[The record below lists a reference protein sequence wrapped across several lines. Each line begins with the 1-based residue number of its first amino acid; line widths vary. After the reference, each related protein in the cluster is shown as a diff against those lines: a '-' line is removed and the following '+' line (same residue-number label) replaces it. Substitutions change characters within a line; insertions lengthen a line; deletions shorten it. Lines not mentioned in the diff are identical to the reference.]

1 LRSIIKNSKLLII
14 VIMLSLGVTP
24 VLSGTKSYDI
34 ESLLFEPHPFITEL
48 NRKSG
53 FVISAGQ
60 QAIEKSKLT
69 SQLNTTRKKQNPSS
83 GGYKRPVKYIL
94 NSVSKN
100 RMSYLQFGTGY
111 YDINDNKSTFELRV
125 EKRFA
130 KAFLKLQPLTGL
142 MITGDKAIYGY
153 GGISLDWVFGNFI
166 LTPSFAAGLYL
177 DGDGKDL
184 GHAIEF
190 RSALEVSYQFKNRHR
205 LGLMIYHLSNAS
217 LSDNNPGTEVLSLGY
232 SVPFSW

>member
-1 LRSIIKNSKLLII
+1 
-14 VIMLSLGVTP
+14 MLSLGVTP

-34 ESLLFEPHPFITEL
+34 ESLLFEPHPFFTEL

-53 FVISAGQ
+53 SVINEEQ

-69 SQLNTTRKKQNPSS
+69 SKLKTSRKKQIPSS
-83 GGYKRPVKYIL
+83 GSYERSVKNIL
-94 NSVSKN
+94 NSVRKN
-100 RMSYLQFGTGY
+100 RMSYLQFGIGY

-125 EKRFA
+125 ERRFA
-130 KAFLKLQPLTGL
+130 ERFLKFQPLTGL
-142 MITGDKAIYGY
+142 MITGDKAFYGY
-153 GGISLDWVFGNFI
+153 GGISLDWVHGNFI

-190 RSALEVSYQFKNRHR
+190 RSALELSYQFKNRRR

>member
-1 LRSIIKNSKLLII
+1 
-14 VIMLSLGVTP
+14 
-24 VLSGTKSYDI
+24 
-34 ESLLFEPHPFITEL
+34 
-48 NRKSG
+48 
-53 FVISAGQ
+53 
-60 QAIEKSKLT
+60 
-69 SQLNTTRKKQNPSS
+69 
-83 GGYKRPVKYIL
+83 
-94 NSVSKN
+94 
-100 RMSYLQFGTGY
+100 
-111 YDINDNKSTFELRV
+111 
-125 EKRFA
+125 
-130 KAFLKLQPLTGL
+130 
-142 MITGDKAIYGY
+142 MITGDTAIYGY

-190 RSALEVSYQFKNRHR
+190 RSALEVSYQFKIRLR